1 MLDFCGVSLAFGMH
15 CDVIPALPPRPQ
27 HKSSALKVL
36 VSTDQ
41 SW

>member
-1 MLDFCGVSLAFGMH
+1 MLDFFGVLLAFGMH
-15 CDVIPALPPRPQ
+15 CGVIPALPPRSQ
-27 HKSSALKVL
+27 QKSSALKVL